1 MTEDSSVENF
11 FVLFTPFGGLGLELS
26 TTTTTT
32 SPACPRYHFFVLYYC
47 YHDR

>member
-1 MTEDSSVENF
+1 
-11 FVLFTPFGGLGLELS
+11 VLFTPFGGLGLELS
-26 TTTTTT
+26 TTTTTTT